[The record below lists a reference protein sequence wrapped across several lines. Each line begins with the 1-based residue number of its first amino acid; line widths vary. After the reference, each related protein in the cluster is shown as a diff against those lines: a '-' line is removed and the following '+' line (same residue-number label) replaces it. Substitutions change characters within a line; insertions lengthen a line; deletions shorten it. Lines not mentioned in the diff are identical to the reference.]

1 MSSLVLPCPGGMP
14 LPGPLFGIACAIIF
28 WVLVVE
34 FDISRKQT
42 KRKPSLFFI
51 RQKNQKSRKQCKS
64 YLWEVVRNMVV
75 EYQRQGPS
83 NSTLMNKI
91 VCKTHLFFIIFTPS
105 LSTSPIS
112 SSVRRIGGRTGSGLG
127 SWRPDWAKK
136 SQKSSFGREKCLMS
150 PIPIIPNV
158 RPEFLVEKPQRD
170 EVNYFW
176 ICFPGSAVHC
186 SLKVSTHSP
195 KWDTLLT
202 IFTNFLWR
210 SDSFYQGCKA
220 FLLKT

>member
-83 NSTLMNKI
+83 NSTLMNKT
-91 VCKTHLFFIIFTPS
+91 VCKVHLFFIIFTLS

-136 SQKSSFGREKCLMS
+136 SQKSSFGREKCHMS
-150 PIPIIPNV
+150 PTPTIPNV
-158 RPEFLVEKPQRD
+158 RRDFLVEKASKRWGQLLLNLFSWLSRTLFIKSFDPQSKMGHPTYHIHQFS
-170 EVNYFW
+170 VKIW
-176 ICFPGSAVHC
+176 
-186 SLKVSTHSP
+186 
-195 KWDTLLT
+195 
-202 IFTNFLWR
+202 
-210 SDSFYQGCKA
+210 
-220 FLLKT
+220 

>member
-1 MSSLVLPCPGGMP
+1 MFSLSLLTAFGMSSLVLPCPGGMP

-83 NSTLMNKI
+83 NSTLMNKT
-91 VCKTHLFFIIFTPS
+91 VCKVYLFFIIIFTLS

-127 SWRPDWAKK
+127 SWRPD
-136 SQKSSFGREKCLMS
+136 
-150 PIPIIPNV
+150 
-158 RPEFLVEKPQRD
+158 
-170 EVNYFW
+170 
-176 ICFPGSAVHC
+176 
-186 SLKVSTHSP
+186 
-195 KWDTLLT
+195 
-202 IFTNFLWR
+202 
-210 SDSFYQGCKA
+210 
-220 FLLKT
+220 